1 MRAFYIIFPLKFSS
15 VQDFGFYPFFKQ
27 PHGSFYDCVVNVN
40 VGTSVFVTD
49 GPIDM
54 SQFLHDHFV
63 TCDSDAFYFGK
74 IIPVRRK
81 SKAE

>member
-1 MRAFYIIFPLKFSS
+1 MPLDPFY
-15 VQDFGFYPFFKQ
+15 FFMAV
-27 PHGSFYDCVVNVN
+27 GTVN
-40 VGTSVFVTD
+40 VGTSVFLTD